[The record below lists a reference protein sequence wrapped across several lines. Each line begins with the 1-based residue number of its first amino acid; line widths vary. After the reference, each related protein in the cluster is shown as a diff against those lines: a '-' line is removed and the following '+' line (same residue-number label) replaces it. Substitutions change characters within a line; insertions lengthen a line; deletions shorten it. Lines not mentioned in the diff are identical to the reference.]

1 MQQRKSLKVACNIIH
16 TVVALARQLV
26 AAARRETIFMVTKNF
41 GSPKK
46 NLKGRKNMGGETR
59 NAKIVASS

>member
-1 MQQRKSLKVACNIIH
+1 MISIYHDIIH

-46 NLKGRKNMGGETR
+46 PKGRKNMGGETR